1 MNQSPDI
8 ERIIVRARS
17 VTRIEEGEGV
27 AVTCCKGA
35 IWITQ
40 ANDARDVVLEAGESF
55 VLDRPGLA
63 LVFAIADSAVILGP
77 GWRIPAG
84 ASVPVP
90 AEPERLCA

>member
-1 MNQSPDI
+1 MKQPESI

-17 VTRIEEGEGV
+17 VTRIEEGVG
-27 AVTCCKGA
+27 AGVTCCKGA

-40 ANDARDVVLEAGESF
+40 SNDARDIVLEAGESF

-63 LVFAIADSAVILGP
+63 LVFAMTDSAVILGP
-77 GWRIPAG
+77 GWQMPAG